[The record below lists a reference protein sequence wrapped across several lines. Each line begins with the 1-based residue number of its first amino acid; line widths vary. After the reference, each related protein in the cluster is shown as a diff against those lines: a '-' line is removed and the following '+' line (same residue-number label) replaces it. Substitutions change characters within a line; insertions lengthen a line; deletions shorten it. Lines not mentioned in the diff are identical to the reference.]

1 MAVAST
7 LLFEMPHLCFNAHS
21 FNSFFNTDT
30 ALVCFPVSH
39 VVLLWRTSLL
49 DPGKCWWWRKVRQS
63 LYTEI
68 RGYGI
73 RLHSLRP
80 GGGILPVSYTH
91 ISEYFQI
98 FVFYCSSNVFLFFL
112 IMGPQASEK
121 CLPLRYLCLLSPSWT
136 DKRRERGGPGARKE
150 GHDIY
155 LTDGQG
161 EAGWKDRLTRKHL
174 ACLTPLQM
182 HQIWGE
188 VNREGTQTEWEND
201 SSWIKGEKRLKSKL
215 NWHLFLMFFQ
225 ENSFIQI
232 LLFSPPFF
240 PLSHFHRLEKCIDFW
255 KVV

>member
-1 MAVAST
+1 
-7 LLFEMPHLCFNAHS
+7 
-21 FNSFFNTDT
+21 
-30 ALVCFPVSH
+30 
-39 VVLLWRTSLL
+39 
-49 DPGKCWWWRKVRQS
+49 
-63 LYTEI
+63 
-68 RGYGI
+68 
-73 RLHSLRP
+73 
-80 GGGILPVSYTH
+80 
-91 ISEYFQI
+91 
-98 FVFYCSSNVFLFFL
+98 
-112 IMGPQASEK
+112 MGPQASEK

-255 KVV
+255 KVVWERNAIKMKFERDEKSIWKTNVRNWIPNPWQLPAHKEFPRGN